1 MPLPIQSAKSAK
13 PSVQFKSLVQ
23 FKWTDRIVE
32 DEEDDDEIS
41 IGSSKLQVKDHTG
54 MVELALLDVSFINM
68 GSYLK
73 VNFTKSGG
81 KLDVLVITSL
91 SLKIRFS
98 GSSRLCDFECVDK
111 CVEELRSNQEF
122 LRNVRWMRRNLSR
135 DDLDKLVEISLDF
148 KFEHIEEPGTYVP
161 PDKEPTI
168 KESIQNVCFSSEFSD
183 IKIICEGKEFPCH
196 KLILCLRSSVFKR
209 MFSSDLKISNAK
221 DESTLTIEDVSAD
234 TMETFLEFL
243 YTDDLK
249 VNEINTK
256 LLLVADKYDF
266 KRLVNICVNHFGNII
281 DTKNAMEIAFTAY
294 LVNNEELLKKAS
306 RFIINHAGAIKKPEQ
321 WDRIKKGYPHIAT
334 KVMDLIIFDKDEV
347 LDPAKKKRKV

>member
-1 MPLPIQSAKSAK
+1 MPRPILSAKSAK

-23 FKWTDRIVE
+23 FKWTDKIVE
-32 DEEDDDEIS
+32 DEEDDDEVS
-41 IGSSKLQVKDHTG
+41 VGSSKLQVKDHTG
-54 MVELALLDVSFINM
+54 MVDLAFLDVSFINM
-68 GSYLK
+68 GSHVK
-73 VNFTKSGG
+73 VTFTKSGG
-81 KLDVLVITSL
+81 KLDALAITSF

-98 GSSRLCDFECVDK
+98 GSSRLCDYECVD
-111 CVEELRSNQEF
+111 ELKQLKSNQKSSPW
-122 LRNVRWMRRNLSR
+122 NVRWILRDLSY
-135 DDLDKLVEISLDF
+135 DDLDMPVEISLSF
-148 KFEHIEEPGTYVP
+148 EFEHIEAPGTYVP

-234 TMETFLEFL
+234 TMKTFLEFL